1 MTFPLAGLLRVRG
14 AQERVAAEQLS
25 RATSDRTRAESAE
38 RSAVTS
44 LADISAEIGD
54 AGMLLAMA
62 ASRAAGRTALGD
74 LQALT
79 AMRRAEEAEAKAA
92 HLEARREVKGL
103 ERLEDAHRVDAAREA
118 LRAEQSALD
127 EIAVVRSRDEG
138 SAA

>member
-1 MTFPLAGLLRVRG
+1 M
-14 AQERVAAEQLS
+14 
-25 RATSDRTRAESAE
+25 
-38 RSAVTS
+38 S

-62 ASRAAGRTALGD
+62 ASRAAGRSALSD

-79 AMRRAEEAEAKAA
+79 EMRRAEEAEAKAA
-92 HLEARREVKGL
+92 HLEARRELKGL
-103 ERLEDAHRVDAAREA
+103 ERLENSHRIDAARAA
-118 LRAEQSALD
+118 LHAEQTALD